1 MKFKKTAWSVGL
13 GGLAAAL
20 VVVGGGVAGAAGNQD
35 LAPLAM
41 AGAKGISGEYV
52 VKVDK
57 ASNVAE
63 VAEEAGVKVTHKY
76 GRVLP
81 GFSAK
86 LTPEQLETIRE
97 NEHVTEVV
105 QNYRVQ
111 VPDIKKSKKAKAA
124 AVESWGLDRIDQ
136 QQLPLDDSYTTTAT
150 GEGVTAYIIDTGIQA
165 DHPDFEDR
173 GTAAFD
179 AVGGDGS
186 DCHGHGT
193 HVAGTVGGA
202 TYGVAKKVNLAG
214 VRVLDCNGSG
224 TLEDV
229 IEGMDWVAQ
238 NAAKPAVANMSL
250 GGGADQ
256 TLNEAAT
263 RLAESGVFLAVAAG
277 NESSDACNRS
287 PAGADGVLTV
297 AASDDADNQAFFSNF
312 GECVEVYAPGVDIT
326 SAWIGSGTNT
336 ISGTSM
342 ATPHVAGVGA
352 LYKSANGDTDSATLN
367 QWIIDNATS
376 DVIQNPT
383 PGTPNKL
390 LFTAGL

>member
-1 MKFKKTAWSVGL
+1 VKFKKTAWSVGL

-20 VVVGGGVAGAAGNQD
+20 VVVGGGVAGAAGSQD
-35 LAPLAM
+35 LAPLAA
-41 AGAKGISGEYV
+41 AGANGVAGEYV
-52 VKVDK
+52 IKVDK
-57 ASNVAE
+57 AANVAE
-63 VAEEAGVKVTHKY
+63 VAEAAGVKASNKY

-86 LTPEQLETIRE
+86 LNAEQLEAVRE
-97 NEHVTEVV
+97 NEHVTKVV

-111 VPDIKKSKKAKAA
+111 VPDTQKSKKPKKAA
-124 AVESWGLDRIDQ
+124 VGSWGLDRTDQ
-136 QQLPLDDSYTTTAT
+136 QALPLDDTYTSAAT

-173 GTAAFD
+173 AEVAFD
-179 AVGGDGS
+179 ATGGDGA
-186 DCHGHGT
+186 DGNGHGT
-193 HVAGTVGGA
+193 HVAGTIGGA
-202 TYGVAKKVNLAG
+202 EYGIAKKAKLAG
-214 VRVLDCNGSG
+214 VRVLDANGSG

-250 GGGADQ
+250 GGGQDE
-256 TLNEAAT
+256 TLNQAAT
-263 RLAESGVFLAVAAG
+263 ALAESGVFLAVAAG
-277 NESSDACNRS
+277 NESSDACTVS
-287 PAGADGVLTV
+287 PAGAEGVLTV
-297 AASDDADNQAFFSNF
+297 AASDIEDNQAEFSNT

-326 SAWIGSGTNT
+326 SAWLNGETNT

-352 LYKSANGDTDSATLN
+352 LYKSANGDADTATLN
-367 QWIIDNATS
+367 QWIVDNATA

-383 PGTPNKL
+383 EGTPNKL